1 MKASLE
7 TSASELP
14 ALGSAAIAEP
24 AEKSWVGVYAEL
36 FKARL
41 TLLVLLTTLVGFYL
55 GDRGP
60 VDYVLMLNTVLGT
73 ALVAAGA
80 SALNQLWERQFD
92 AKMRR
97 TRERP
102 LPSGRLQPQT
112 VLVLGCCL
120 SVIGLLDLALAVNL
134 TACLVSAAS
143 LLIYLFVYTPMKRV
157 TWLNTLVGAVPG
169 ALPPLIGWTAARG
182 AWNVEGLALFGIQ
195 AFWQIPHFM
204 AIAWM
209 YRDEYGKAGFKML
222 PVLEPDGRRTA
233 QQALLFAVLLL
244 PVSCC
249 PFLFHFAGPV
259 YLATALVLGLAFV
272 WYAVQFSRH
281 LTLPRARQLFYLSL
295 VYLPLLLTIMALDK
309 TK

>member
-1 MKASLE
+1 MKAIIQP
-7 TSASELP
+7 SARALP
-14 ALGSAAIAEP
+14 ALSTAAVAG
-24 AEKSWVGVYAEL
+24 KNWVAVYADL

-55 GDRGP
+55 GFRGP
-60 VDYVLMLNTVLGT
+60 GDYALMFHTLMGT

-80 SALNQLWERQFD
+80 SALNQLRERQFD

-97 TRERP
+97 TQDRP

-112 VLVLGCCL
+112 VLQIGCWTAAL
-120 SVIGLLDLALAVNL
+120 GLLYLALAVNL
-134 TACLVSAAS
+134 PACLVAAAS
-143 LLIYLFVYTPMKRV
+143 LLIYVFVYTPLKRV

-169 ALPPLIGWTAARG
+169 ALPPLIGWSAARG
-182 AWNVEGLALFGIQ
+182 EIGAEGLALFAIQ

-209 YRDEYGKAGFKML
+209 YRDEYAKAGFKLL

-233 QQALLFAVLLL
+233 RQALVFALGLL
-244 PVSCC
+244 PLSVC
-249 PFLFHFAGPV
+249 PFLFRSAGLF
-259 YLATALVLGLAFV
+259 YLSTAVVLGLAFA
-272 WYAVQFSRH
+272 WCALQFSRQ
-281 LTLPRARQLFYLSL
+281 LTLPRARQLFYCSL
-295 VYLPLLLTIMALDK
+295 LYLPLLLTVMALDK